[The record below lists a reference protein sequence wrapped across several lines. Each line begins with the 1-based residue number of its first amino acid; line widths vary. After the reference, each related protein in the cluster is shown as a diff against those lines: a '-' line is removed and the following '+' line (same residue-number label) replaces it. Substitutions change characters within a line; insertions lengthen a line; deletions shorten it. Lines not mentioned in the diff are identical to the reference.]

1 MKEGR
6 REGKRETKNDK
17 TDQQKWKKICE
28 RERDPEEENDTS
40 ETAQTSE
47 AGQAGNT
54 TESKRWIPV
63 YHLET
68 RKPLQILH
76 SKQRPNDSIFKYST

>member
-1 MKEGR
+1 MKESR
-6 REGKRETKNDK
+6 REGEREKRMIREISRNG
-17 TDQQKWKKICE
+17 KKFV

-47 AGQAGNT
+47 VGQAGNT

-76 SKQRPNDSIFKYST
+76 SKQWPNDSIFKYST